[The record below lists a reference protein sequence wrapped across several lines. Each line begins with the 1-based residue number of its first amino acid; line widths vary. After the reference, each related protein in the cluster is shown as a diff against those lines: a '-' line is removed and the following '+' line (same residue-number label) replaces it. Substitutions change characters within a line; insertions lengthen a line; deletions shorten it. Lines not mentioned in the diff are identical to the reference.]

1 MRNTMIPFNQ
11 APTSAAIGGVLG
23 RDDFDALRKAL
34 EAGYGTDMS
43 ALTGGGA
50 LRLQSLDK
58 TLMAV
63 VQENKHFALFNTL
76 AKSNAIATVDE
87 WTEQSGVGGFPGGTT
102 NTETGTI
109 AQDQGEYA
117 RRVALVKYLMTRC
130 QVSVV
135 QSVQT
140 TQVNSIDIEN
150 ANGTKRL
157 LTDAEYLSFEGDAD
171 VVNTEFDGIYKQV
184 LSLNSADHVIDA
196 EASSLASVHH
206 PMDAAATISKF
217 GNFGQPTHLFYS
229 KMTQADFDK
238 GLDPAYRVS
247 LNDNPR
253 ALELGAPVV
262 GIRTSEGD
270 VKTQSDV
277 FIFDEDRQKPFSVLY
292 PSVAAANAANAPSAL
307 AAVAAAGGADSKWG
321 AAHAGNYYYA
331 VAGVNKDGQSTLFKS
346 SQVAVAQGDEVT
358 LTIDE
363 SAGGAETG
371 YAIYRGRLNGTN
383 ADDDF
388 RLVTRIAK
396 AGAQTTFVD
405 KNRSIPGTSKAYMM
419 NLSPSDMAVTWRQLL
434 PLTKFD
440 LYPTA
445 AAVIPWALLMFGYL
459 RVAKR
464 QHIVVIKNVLPDGAK
479 WRPFG

>member
-1 MRNTMIPFNQ
+1 MQIPFQKANL
-11 APTSAAIGGVLG
+11 ASAVGGVLG
-23 RDDFDALRKAL
+23 GNEFDELRKAL
-34 EAGYGTDMS
+34 EAGYGSDMS

-63 VQENKHFALFNTL
+63 IQENRHFALFNRL
-76 AKSNAIATVDE
+76 AKSDAIATVDE

-102 NTETGTI
+102 NTETGNI
-109 AQDQGEYA
+109 RQDQGKYA

-130 QVSVV
+130 EVSVV

-171 VVNTEFDGIYKQV
+171 VVETEFDGIFKQIV
-184 LSLNSADHVIDA
+184 SLNSADHIIDA
-196 EASSLASVHH
+196 EAQSLNSIHSVL
-206 PMDAAATISKF
+206 DATATISKF
-217 GNFGQPTHLFYS
+217 GNFGRPTDIFYS

-238 GLDPAYRVS
+238 GLDPAYRVPLPS
-247 LNDNPR
+247 VSDGGLKI
-253 ALELGAPVV
+253 GAPVI

-270 VKTQSDV
+270 VATHSDV

-292 PSVAAANAANAPSAL
+292 PTVATANAANKPATVG
-307 AAVAAAGGADSKWG
+307 AVAGAGGADSKWG
-321 AAHAGNYYYA
+321 AGHAGDFYYA
-331 VAGVNKDGQSTLFKS
+331 VAGVNKDGQSTLTKS
-346 SQVAVAQGDEVT
+346 AQVAVAQGQQVT

-363 SAGGAETG
+363 SAGGEETG
-371 YAIYRGRLNGTN
+371 YAIFRSRKDGTD
-383 ADDDF
+383 ADSDV
-388 RLVTRIAK
+388 RLVARIPK
-396 AGAQTTFVD
+396 DGAQTTWVD
-405 KNRSIPGTSKAYMM
+405 KNRDIPGTSKAYVM

-440 LYPTA
+440 LFPTLQ
-445 AAVIPWALLMFGYL
+445 AVIPWALLMFGYL

-464 QHIVVIKNVLPDGAK
+464 QHVVVIKNVLPDGAK